1 MVTIIAVAVTVWLVC
16 KAVDWAKKHPQD
28 SFWWE

>member
-1 MVTIIAVAVTVWLVC
+1 MATIVAVAVTAWLVRV
-16 KAVDWAKKHPQD
+16 AVRWARDHPQD